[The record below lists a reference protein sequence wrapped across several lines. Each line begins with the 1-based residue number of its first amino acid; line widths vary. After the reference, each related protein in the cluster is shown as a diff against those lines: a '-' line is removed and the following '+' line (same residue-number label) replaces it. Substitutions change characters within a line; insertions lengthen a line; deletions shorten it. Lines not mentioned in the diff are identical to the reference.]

1 VRRSAR
7 DLWRYAVASA
17 FSFAFV
23 VAATALGHELVG
35 LSQSVAPI
43 PALALAFAANFA
55 LLRHWVFPGQRL
67 GVGRQA
73 LETALTSI
81 TFRVLEYGI
90 FLSLHLGVDID
101 YLVATG
107 ASLCIS
113 FVGKFLVY
121 RRLVFDPARGSAR
134 S

>member
-1 VRRSAR
+1 MPCC
-7 DLWRYAVASA
+7 
-17 FSFAFV
+17 
-23 VAATALGHELVG
+23 AAG
-35 LSQSVAPI
+35 S
-43 PALALAFAANFA
+43 
-55 LLRHWVFPGQRL
+55 FPGNGWR
-67 GVGRQA
+67 VGRQA

-113 FVGKFLVY
+113 FVGKFFVY